1 MPRETAG
8 FVLVT
13 GAVVGLVWGILSL
26 QFGMDTNVWPPVV
39 APLWI
44 TSLIAERVRID
55 AMLLGAIVSA
65 VCGIVPVAMLF
76 GVARLRGA

>member
-1 MPRETAG
+1 
-8 FVLVT
+8 V
-13 GAVVGLVWGILSL
+13 VVGLVWGILSL
-26 QFGMDTNVWPPVV
+26 EFGVDTAVWPPIA

-55 AMLLGAIVSA
+55 AILLGAIVSA
-65 VCGIVPVAMLF
+65 VCGLVPVAMLF